1 MPNAASSAGIGIVK
15 AVLSGDTV
23 VLQGASRAGTQ
34 APELQLSLS
43 HLSAPRI
50 ARHPDQR
57 DEPFGWPA
65 REYLRKV
72 AVGKQVRFR
81 VDYKVGWRRPDAA
94 AGVTEYLML
103 RQRAK
108 HSHAVAAAAL
118 RRCCDAPAAG
128 YGTNNQQTGSRAV
141 APRMHL
147 AGLPRACSPLR
158 SPRPTTPHPPPLSVC
173 RSTRSTAPSPRCGC
187 WTPPLRA

>member
-1 MPNAASSAGIGIVK
+1 VK

-81 VDYKVGWRRPDAA
+81 VDYKVGWRPPDAD
-94 AGVTEYLML
+94 AGVTWCCEDWRSM
-103 RQRAK
+103 
-108 HSHAVAAAAL
+108 AAAAH
-118 RRCCDAPAAG
+118 A
-128 YGTNNQQTGSRAV
+128 
-141 APRMHL
+141 
-147 AGLPRACSPLR
+147 LPRHCLVA
-158 SPRPTTPHPPPLSVC
+158 
-173 RSTRSTAPSPRCGC
+173 
-187 WTPPLRA
+187 